1 MWTLARPVGYFAAGV
16 TSSLVLTLWMTC
28 IDLIGA
34 TGQRAGLLD
43 ALGYALSFWPY
54 FLGGTLLLMSLPWC
68 LVVWLSRGLHWSGPA
83 YFAASG
89 AVGALFALGTSA
101 WIFPARGHP
110 TFLDAFALA
119 IENIGLAVV
128 VSGAVG
134 GLTYSL
140 CSEGDDGR
148 KQT

>member
-28 IDLIGA
+28 IDFISA

-68 LVVWLSRGLHWSGPA
+68 LVVWVSWRLHCSGPA

-89 AVGALFALGTSA
+89 AVGALFALGTST

-110 TFLDAFALA
+110 TFRDALA
-119 IENIGLAVV
+119 LAVESIGLAVL
-128 VSGAVG
+128 VS
-134 GLTYSL
+134 
-140 CSEGDDGR
+140 
-148 KQT
+148 